1 MKQKLHNEIVALQK
15 QVAETDGMR
24 VELKE
29 LREEMAERD
38 KERDQLEQWKQDFQE
53 GAKHMNKMKFET
65 QEAKDL
71 AIAYK
76 RKLRESELKSGGLEA
91 EVKRLK
97 DSLRIAEAVRDGAQK
112 KMRENDKSVRKM
124 QQHVHVHDTLRVG
137 AEEELRSTKQF
148 LDQER
153 SFRLQDLHRHN
164 ELMETNEAMND
175 VKAKLTREKVKVV
188 KEVVG
193 QRARV
198 RKLQSE
204 LEASKLI
211 TAVADQDIGAQHR
224 EIAQLRMDV
233 LELKRVIQEKNREI
247 GVWARRFMELEGEYH
262 RVQHDLS
269 RVALG
274 ASQRSMIATRGPLAQ
289 HGAAATAAALARSSA
304 SLTQADLDGM
314 GLPRPTSLRTGTAAS
329 RRRQRVKTPLAPE
342 PDFLTRRADG
352 PDAGAGRPQTVSP
365 GVMNPHEFARS
376 GRPTPVIMKQKYFS
390 GTGTGP
396 HKSGTVPSLGART
409 TAANAGGSRNSTR
422 EESSAYEYTEHHQHS
437 GDEDDSEYGGTAAA
451 KSTRRLLQ
459 TGSTFTGRGL
469 GLRKSD
475 GASFVG
481 SSGSSRQM
489 IQRVLSGLP
498 QMPVVK

>member
-1 MKQKLHNEIVALQK
+1 
-15 QVAETDGMR
+15 
-24 VELKE
+24 
-29 LREEMAERD
+29 
-38 KERDQLEQWKQDFQE
+38 
-53 GAKHMNKMKFET
+53 MNKMKFET

-164 ELMETNEAMND
+164 ELMETNEAMNE

-211 TAVADQDIGAQHR
+211 TAVADQDIGA
-224 EIAQLRMDV
+224 
-233 LELKRVIQEKNREI
+233 
-247 GVWARRFMELEGEYH
+247 
-262 RVQHDLS
+262 
-269 RVALG
+269 
-274 ASQRSMIATRGPLAQ
+274 
-289 HGAAATAAALARSSA
+289 
-304 SLTQADLDGM
+304 
-314 GLPRPTSLRTGTAAS
+314 
-329 RRRQRVKTPLAPE
+329 
-342 PDFLTRRADG
+342 
-352 PDAGAGRPQTVSP
+352 
-365 GVMNPHEFARS
+365 
-376 GRPTPVIMKQKYFS
+376 
-390 GTGTGP
+390 
-396 HKSGTVPSLGART
+396 
-409 TAANAGGSRNSTR
+409 
-422 EESSAYEYTEHHQHS
+422 
-437 GDEDDSEYGGTAAA
+437 
-451 KSTRRLLQ
+451 
-459 TGSTFTGRGL
+459 
-469 GLRKSD
+469 
-475 GASFVG
+475 
-481 SSGSSRQM
+481 
-489 IQRVLSGLP
+489 
-498 QMPVVK
+498 